1 MPLSL
6 DSFDIAII
14 GGELTGLSAAV
25 AIGADS
31 EARVVLMHSLEI

>member
-6 DSFDIAII
+6 DSFAII

-31 EARVVLMHSLEI
+31 EARMVLMHSLET